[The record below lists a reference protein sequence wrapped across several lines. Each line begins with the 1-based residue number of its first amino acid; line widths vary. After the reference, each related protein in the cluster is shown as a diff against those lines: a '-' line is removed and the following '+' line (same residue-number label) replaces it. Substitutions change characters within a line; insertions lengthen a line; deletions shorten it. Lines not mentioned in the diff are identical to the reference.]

1 MYKNICVLIL
11 FSFGLLNCGYTPINT
26 KINDQN
32 FNIINLDIE
41 GDQQI
46 SSSIKR
52 GLERYAKN
60 KKANNNFKIAI
71 NTNYKKITL
80 VKDKKGNAT
89 NFKLVVDLKLIF
101 VEKEENIEKIIELNE
116 NFTIKKND
124 NNYEQKD
131 YERAIKNN
139 MAQAL
144 VNKIIFHLSKY

>member
-1 MYKNICVLIL
+1 MYKNICILIL
-11 FSFGLLNCGYTPINT
+11 FSFGLLNCGYTPMNT

-89 NFKLVVDLKLIF
+89 NFKLVLDLKLNFI
-101 VEKEENIEKIIELNE
+101 EKEENIERIIELNE

-131 YERAIKNN
+131 YERTIKNN

-144 VNKIIFHLSKY
+144 VNKIKFHLYKY

>member
-11 FSFGLLNCGYTPINT
+11 FSFGLLNCGYTPMIS
-26 KINDQN
+26 KVNDQN
-32 FNIINLDIE
+32 FNIVNLDTE

-60 KKANNNFKIAI
+60 QKTNKNFEIVI
-71 NTNYKKITL
+71 NTNYEKITL
-80 VKDKKGNAT
+80 VKDAKGNAT
-89 NFKLVVDLKLIF
+89 DFKLVVNLKLTF

-116 NFTIKKND
+116 SFTIKKND

-139 MAQAL
+139 MAQTL

>member
-1 MYKNICVLIL
+1 MISKV
-11 FSFGLLNCGYTPINT
+11 
-26 KINDQN
+26 NDQN
-32 FNIINLDIE
+32 FNIVNLDTE

-60 KKANNNFKIAI
+60 QKTNKNFEIVI
-71 NTNYKKITL
+71 NTNYEKITL
-80 VKDKKGNAT
+80 VKDAKGNAT
-89 NFKLVVDLKLIF
+89 DFKLVVNLKLTF

-116 NFTIKKND
+116 SFTIKKND

-139 MAQAL
+139 MAQTL